1 MKESKYLCSVEGLN
15 LWKVPRLFPLHINH
29 MTKDIKIFEN
39 PDFGQVRTT
48 TGENGTPFFCAVDV
62 CRALGYGNSREALR
76 KHVME
81 DDVTKRDTIDSLG
94 RKQHTSFINESGFY
108 ALVFSSKLPKAREFK
123 HWVTSEVLPQIRN
136 TGGYIPVSQQDD
148 EKMILCKAL
157 NIMKRTI
164 EQKDELIESQK
175 PKVLFADAVTACDDS
190 ILIRDLAKLITQNG
204 INIGQNRLFYWLRL
218 NGYLFKR
225 ETRPIQKWVEQGLF
239 ETSVS
244 LIETHHGTMER
255 CTTKVTGKGQQ
266 YFVNGFVTGRFK
278 ADNQNL

>member
-1 MKESKYLCSVEGLN
+1 
-15 LWKVPRLFPLHINH
+15 
-29 MTKDIKIFEN
+29 
-39 PDFGQVRTT
+39 
-48 TGENGTPFFCAVDV
+48 
-62 CRALGYGNSREALR
+62 
-76 KHVME
+76 
-81 DDVTKRDTIDSLG
+81 
-94 RKQHTSFINESGFY
+94 
-108 ALVFSSKLPKAREFK
+108 
-123 HWVTSEVLPQIRN
+123 
-136 TGGYIPVSQQDD
+136 
-148 EKMILCKAL
+148 MILCKAL

-164 EQKDELIESQK
+164 EQKDELIESQN

-204 INIGQNRLFYWLRL
+204 INIGQNRLFCWLRL

>member
-1 MKESKYLCSVEGLN
+1 
-15 LWKVPRLFPLHINH
+15 
-29 MTKDIKIFEN
+29 
-39 PDFGQVRTT
+39 
-48 TGENGTPFFCAVDV
+48 
-62 CRALGYGNSREALR
+62 
-76 KHVME
+76 ME
-81 DDVTKRDTIDSLG
+81 D
-94 RKQHTSFINESGFY
+94 
-108 ALVFSSKLPKAREFK
+108 
-123 HWVTSEVLPQIRN
+123 
-136 TGGYIPVSQQDD
+136 DD

-239 ETSVS
+239 KTNIS

-255 CTTKVTGKGQQ
+255 CTTKVTGKGQH

-278 ADNQNL
+278 ADNQQCHGCQSVKVSNSFSDHSEKSVCTKHPDYYQFCKSSVIPHSKRRGMTG

>member
-29 MTKDIKIFEN
+29 MTNDIKIFEN

-81 DDVTKRDTIDSLG
+81 DDVTKRDTIDSIG

-123 HWVTSEVLPQIRN
+123 HWVTSEVLPQIRK
-136 TGGYIPVSQQDD
+136 TGGYIPVSKQDD
-148 EKMILCKAL
+148 EKMILCKAID
-157 NIMKRTI
+157 IMKR
-164 EQKDELIESQK
+164 
-175 PKVLFADAVTACDDS
+175 
-190 ILIRDLAKLITQNG
+190 
-204 INIGQNRLFYWLRL
+204 
-218 NGYLFKR
+218 
-225 ETRPIQKWVEQGLF
+225 
-239 ETSVS
+239 
-244 LIETHHGTMER
+244 
-255 CTTKVTGKGQQ
+255 TTKVTGRGQQ
-266 YFVNGFVTGRFK
+266 YFVNGFITGRFK
-278 ADNQNL
+278 VDNQNFNYWYRQNNKLFYQKAL

>member
-1 MKESKYLCSVEGLN
+1 MYE
-15 LWKVPRLFPLHINH
+15 
-29 MTKDIKIFEN
+29 IKIFEN

-48 TGENGTPFFCAVDV
+48 TGENGAPFFCAVDV
-62 CRALGYGNSREALR
+62 CRALGYGNSRDALR

-81 DDVTKRDTIDSLG
+81 DDVAKRDTIDSLG
-94 RKQHTSFINESGFY
+94 RKQQTSFIN
-108 ALVFSSKLPKAREFK
+108 
-123 HWVTSEVLPQIRN
+123 
-136 TGGYIPVSQQDD
+136 
-148 EKMILCKAL
+148 
-157 NIMKRTI
+157 
-164 EQKDELIESQK
+164 
-175 PKVLFADAVTACDDS
+175 VTACDDS

>member
-81 DDVTKRDTIDSLG
+81 DDVTKRDTIDSIG

-123 HWVTSEVLPQIRN
+123 HWVTSEVLPQIRK
-136 TGGYIPVSQQDD
+136 TGGYIPVSKQDD
-148 EKMILCKAL
+148 EKMILCKAID
-157 NIMKRTI
+157 IMKR
-164 EQKDELIESQK
+164 
-175 PKVLFADAVTACDDS
+175 
-190 ILIRDLAKLITQNG
+190 
-204 INIGQNRLFYWLRL
+204 
-218 NGYLFKR
+218 
-225 ETRPIQKWVEQGLF
+225 
-239 ETSVS
+239 
-244 LIETHHGTMER
+244 
-255 CTTKVTGKGQQ
+255 TTKVTGRGQQ
-266 YFVNGFVTGRFK
+266 YFVNGFITGRFK
-278 ADNQNL
+278 VDNQNFNYWYRQNNKLFYQKAL

>member
-1 MKESKYLCSVEGLN
+1 MYE
-15 LWKVPRLFPLHINH
+15 
-29 MTKDIKIFEN
+29 IKIFEN

-48 TGENGTPFFCAVDV
+48 TGENGAPFFCAVDV

-123 HWVTSEVLPQIRN
+123 HWVTSEVLPQIRK

-239 ETSVS
+239 ETNIS
-244 LIETHHGTMER
+244 LIELNCIIYHNSIKHELSANRG
-255 CTTKVTGKGQQ
+255 
-266 YFVNGFVTGRFK
+266 NGI
-278 ADNQNL
+278 

>member
-1 MKESKYLCSVEGLN
+1 MYE
-15 LWKVPRLFPLHINH
+15 
-29 MTKDIKIFEN
+29 IKIFEN

-48 TGENGTPFFCAVDV
+48 TGENGAPFFCAVDV

-81 DDVTKRDTIDSLG
+81 DDVTKRDTIDSIG

-123 HWVTSEVLPQIRN
+123 HWVTSEVLPQIRK

-225 ETRPIQKWVEQGLF
+225 
-239 ETSVS
+239 
-244 LIETHHGTMER
+244 
-255 CTTKVTGKGQQ
+255 
-266 YFVNGFVTGRFK
+266 Y
-278 ADNQNL
+278 